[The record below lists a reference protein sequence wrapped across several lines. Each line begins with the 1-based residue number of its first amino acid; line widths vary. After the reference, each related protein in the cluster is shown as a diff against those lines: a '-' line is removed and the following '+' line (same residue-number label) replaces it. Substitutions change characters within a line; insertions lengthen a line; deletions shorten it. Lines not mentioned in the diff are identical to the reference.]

1 MASVVLVPFDG
12 GPAAQAA
19 LHSAAST
26 ARRDDALVIA
36 LYVAL
41 IPRQLPLSADLPWLA
56 REVSRVQLLAEPIV
70 REAGANAWVEW
81 VRARELPSAISSV
94 AEELAASRI
103 LLGVHRSPKQPP
115 WLRHWSLPGRLQ
127 RLAPCLVQVCD
138 FKGVEAVR
146 ARQSSEAL
154 T

>member
-1 MASVVLVPFDG
+1 MASLVLVPFSG
-12 GPAAQAA
+12 SLAAQAA
-19 LHSAAST
+19 LRAACRS
-26 ARRDDALVIA
+26 ARRDDSLVIA

-41 IPRQLPLSADLPWLA
+41 IPRQVPLGADLPWLA

-103 LLGVHRSPKQPP
+103 LLGVHRPPPQSP
-115 WLRHWSLPGRLQ
+115 WLRHWTWLDRLQ
-127 RLAPCLVQVCD
+127 RLASCPVQVCV
-138 FKGVEAVR
+138 FPLAEAVG
-146 ARQSSEAL
+146 ARRSSEAL
-154 T
+154 C